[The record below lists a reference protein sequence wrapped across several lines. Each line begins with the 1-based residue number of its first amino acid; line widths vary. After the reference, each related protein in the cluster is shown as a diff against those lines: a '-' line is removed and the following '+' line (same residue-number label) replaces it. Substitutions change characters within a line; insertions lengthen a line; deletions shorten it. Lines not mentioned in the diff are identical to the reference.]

1 MVEIKDFVLG
11 CLRCCFKDICSLIL
25 TFSLNWREYKF
36 LSFLLLHF
44 ADYSNYINEKKNEI
58 NKKQER
64 ARKLIDEFVKDTEAI
79 CQGREKDIL
88 RVPGQL
94 VGTTGFLLV
103 ANFPPLETINMIKN
117 NITFFIIFLVI
128 S

>member
-1 MVEIKDFVLG
+1 MKSNFNIFIKLERVQ
-11 CLRCCFKDICSLIL
+11 IPIL
-25 TFSLNWREYKF
+25 FYYYI
-36 LSFLLLHF
+36 F

-64 ARKLIDEFVKDTEAI
+64 ARKLISEFAENTEGS

-103 ANFPPLETINMIKN
+103 VNFLPLETINMIKN
-117 NITFFIIFLVI
+117 NIFLVI

>member
-1 MVEIKDFVLG
+1 MQSNSNIFIKLERVQ
-11 CLRCCFKDICSLIL
+11 IPIL
-25 TFSLNWREYKF
+25 FYYYI
-36 LSFLLLHF
+36 F

-79 CQGREKDIL
+79 CQGRETDIL

-103 ANFPPLETINMIKN
+103 VNFPPLETMNMIKN

>member
-1 MVEIKDFVLG
+1 MCIRDS
-11 CLRCCFKDICSLIL
+11 D
-25 TFSLNWREYKF
+25 
-36 LSFLLLHF
+36 
-44 ADYSNYINEKKNEI
+44 KKNEI

-64 ARKLIDEFVKDTEAI
+64 ARKLISEFAENTEGS

-88 RVPGQL
+88 WVPGQL

-103 ANFPPLETINMIKN
+103 VNFLPLETINMIKN
-117 NITFFIIFLVI
+117 NIFLVI